1 MIDAIAIREN
11 QSETKLNFYLALIN
25 CEQINK
31 VDIGLLRS
39 FKNIS
44 IS

>member
-11 QSETKLNFYLALIN
+11 QSEVKLLIN

-39 FKNIS
+39 LKKNIS
-44 IS
+44 I